1 MPVFWLKCQA
11 GPVQA
16 LTRLAGKR
24 QLKVQGREVGTLT
37 WKSDVMQ
44 VKLKQRVLDAEHLH
58 ELRKLQ
64 VCIRTASV
72 CPTSCFC

>member
-1 MPVFWLKCQA
+1 M
-11 GPVQA
+11 
-16 LTRLAGKR
+16 
-24 QLKVQGREVGTLT
+24 KVQGREVGTLT